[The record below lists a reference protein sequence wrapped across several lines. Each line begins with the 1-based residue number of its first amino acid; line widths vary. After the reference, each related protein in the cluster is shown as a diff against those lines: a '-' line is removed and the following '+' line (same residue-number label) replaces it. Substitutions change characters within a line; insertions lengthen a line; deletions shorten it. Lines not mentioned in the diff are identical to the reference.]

1 MVFGFQEGFVG
12 FMGNAASPDLVQR
25 LYRALLNTADAVLQA
40 STEREMCD
48 KTCTDLVYDALFQ
61 AVWIGRKDESDTLHV
76 LSCMG
81 AGTQGLANLKFS
93 FDNNPL
99 QFPVAVEAWDRQTL
113 VYSNDELNDQK
124 NAPWYDFLCHNQWR
138 SVLAVPIWRGGERWA
153 VISFVSAQTD
163 MFDEQCIGL
172 CQKVS
177 ELLGHALDK
186 LDGQKRLEKLQN
198 EEASRARH
206 DPLTGLPN
214 RLALEEYM
222 PQAIARAV
230 RQGSS
235 VAVGMLDLDDFKL
248 VNDGYGHEAGD
259 RLLQTLGRRL
269 QEHVRHTDYV
279 ARLGGDEFVIILEN
293 LDPLLQVTQATKIL
307 DTLHKAVETPF
318 PISNDAFA
326 MVGMTLGLAL
336 YPVDGEDP
344 DTLLRRADAAMYL
357 SKQNKSTRKT
367 WWCMAS
373 NTRQLPAEESVEQV
387 AFNPY
392 GAEAA
397 ELLTQAK
404 AFLTRIRQNFIECFY
419 DSLAKLPDARTALSA
434 LAPEQLER
442 LKSQQAA
449 HLDFLLGAQTQ
460 RQEILQQAR
469 RLGVIHTLCGIS
481 PALLG
486 EAYSIYRRLL
496 IDSLDKA
503 LLRAYD
509 RYHILLTTEMRLQ
522 DDKGAQLEAGQKIE
536 EHYFSLLST
545 RLPVAGCVW
554 PDVSEQGVEAL
565 GRLPGI
571 RAVLL
576 FRMNPAGELVVEH
589 SGGAVGAHLTQ
600 TLREKI
606 SQPVINAQSVFGNT
620 VTGLAWR
627 TRQQQSCASYSTDPN
642 AQLWRGMM
650 ETLGISSSIS
660 IPISV
665 EEEQVAV
672 VLALFG
678 AYPNQFE
685 TQRMQQFARSLQ
697 HRWEQMWLRC
707 SFQRGSGV
715 AEEQSCYIR
724 DRLFS
729 DGLRMYV
736 QPIVNLRTGALLEV
750 EALVRIQDTNGSII
764 EPGSFLSLLGQNELD
779 RLFHMGLEDCLALL
793 ERWQK
798 DGQVINLAINMPPTY
813 LLNEDGPAWVAG
825 ALQRYNIQPEQ
836 LTVELLETQMIDPAI
851 QDEAIQ
857 KFKATGV
864 KIAIDD
870 LGSGYSNLLRLSS
883 LPFDIIK
890 VDQGLLR
897 NIRTAPLQTF
907 SMVKS
912 VLDMGVDFHELV
924 IVEGLEDDD
933 VIEAIYH
940 LGCRYG
946 QGYGI
951 SPPMPPEQFPQW
963 YDAYRLKTH
972 ACAYGT
978 ELVSDLGVLA
988 YHWLS
993 TRGGQSA
1000 SKHSLHTCL
1009 ITRWLA
1015 AQGLEGSEAAQWHE
1029 QCHGGEDIIEASR
1042 KFIGWLVKRVTDA
1055 NAKRQILAQSAQGS

>member
-1 MVFGFQEGFVG
+1 M
-12 FMGNAASPDLVQR
+12 
-25 LYRALLNTADAVLQA
+25 QA
-40 STEREMCD
+40 TTESEMCD
-48 KTCTDLVYDALFQ
+48 KTCSDLVYDALFQ
-61 AVWIGRKDESDTLHV
+61 AVWIGRKNESDTLHI

-81 AGTQGLANLKFS
+81 AGTQGIANLKFS
-93 FDNNPL
+93 FDENAP

-113 VYSNDELNDQK
+113 VYSNDELSEQK
-124 NAPWYDFLCHNQWR
+124 NTPWYDFLLRNQWR
-138 SVLAVPIWRGGERWA
+138 AVLAVPIWRGGVCWA
-153 VISFVSAQTD
+153 VISFVSARTD

-172 CQKVS
+172 CQKVA

-198 EEASRARH
+198 EEARRARH

-222 PQAIARAV
+222 PQAMARAV
-230 RQGSS
+230 RQGCS
-235 VAVGMLDLDDFKL
+235 VAVGMLDLDDFKQ

-279 ARLGGDEFVIILEN
+279 ARLGGDEFVIVLEH

-307 DTLHKAVETPF
+307 DNLHKAVETPF
-318 PISNDAFA
+318 SIGHDAFA

-357 SKQNKSTRKT
+357 SKQNKASRKN

-373 NTRQLPAEESVEQV
+373 NARQLPAEEAVEQI

-392 GAEAA
+392 GPEAA
-397 ELLTQAK
+397 ELLTRAK
-404 AFLTRIRQNFIECFY
+404 SFLTRIRQNFIECFY
-419 DSLAKLPDARTALSA
+419 DSLAKMDDAQSVLSI
-434 LAPEQLER
+434 LAPEQLEK
-442 LKSQQAA
+442 LKHQQAA

-460 RQEILQQAR
+460 RQDILQLAGQ
-469 RLGVIHTLCGIS
+469 LGTIHTLCGIS

-522 DDKGAQLEAGQKIE
+522 DDKGAQLAAGQQVE
-536 EHYFSLLST
+536 EQYFSLLST

-554 PDVSEQGVEAL
+554 PDVSGQGVEAL
-565 GRLPGI
+565 GKLPGI

-589 SGGAVGAHLTQ
+589 SGGSAGAHLTN
-600 TLREKI
+600 TLKQKI
-606 SQPVINAQSVFGNT
+606 SQPVVNAQSIFGNT

-627 TRQQQSCASYSTDPN
+627 TRQQQTCASYSTDPN
-642 AQLWRGMM
+642 AAPWRGMM
-650 ETLGISSSIS
+650 ETLGICSSIS
-660 IPISV
+660 IPISM

-697 HRWEQMWLRC
+697 HRWEQMWMRC
-707 SFQRGSGV
+707 CFQRGSAV
-715 AEEQSCYIR
+715 TEEQSCYIR

-736 QPIVNLRTGALLEV
+736 QPIVNLRTGVLLEV
-750 EALVRIQDTNGSII
+750 EALVRIQDTNGAII

-779 RLFHMGLEDCLALL
+779 RLFHMGLEDCLTLL
-793 ERWQK
+793 EQWQN

-825 ALQRYNIQPEQ
+825 ALQRHGIRPEQ
-836 LTVELLETQMIDPAI
+836 LTVELLETQMIDPTI
-851 QDEAIQ
+851 QDIAIQ

-912 VLDMGVDFHELV
+912 VLDMGADFHELV

-951 SPPMPPEQFPQW
+951 SPPMPPEQFAQW
-963 YDAYRLKTH
+963 YAAYRVKVH
-972 ACAYGT
+972 ACKHAK

-988 YHWLS
+988 YHWMS

-1000 SKHSLHTCL
+1000 SKHPLHACL
-1009 ITRWLA
+1009 VTRWLEV
-1015 AQGLEGSEAAQWHE
+1015 QGLEGSEAAQWHE
-1029 QCHGGEDIIEASR
+1029 QCHYGEDPVDASR
-1042 KFIGWLVKRVTDA
+1042 KFIDWLVERIVNA
-1055 NAKRQILAQSAQGS
+1055 NSKRQSLLESAKAGL

>member
-1 MVFGFQEGFVG
+1 ME
-12 FMGNAASPDLVQR
+12 NAANLDLVQR

-40 STEREMCD
+40 STESEMCD
-48 KTCTDLVYDALFQ
+48 KTCSDLVCDALFQ
-61 AVWIGRKDESDTLHV
+61 AVWIGRKDATDTLHI

-81 AGTQGLANLKFS
+81 AGTEGIANLKFS
-93 FDNNPL
+93 LHENMP

-113 VYSNDELNDQK
+113 VYSNDELSEQK
-124 NAPWYDFLCHNQWR
+124 QTPWYDFLYQNQWR

-153 VISFVSAQTD
+153 VISFVSARTD
-163 MFDEQCIGL
+163 MFDEQCMGL
-172 CQKVS
+172 CQKVA

-186 LDGQKRLEKLQN
+186 LDAQQRLEKLQN
-198 EEASRARH
+198 EDARRARH

-222 PQAIARAV
+222 PQAMARAV

-279 ARLGGDEFVIILEN
+279 ARLGGDEFVVVLEN
-293 LDPLLQVTQATKIL
+293 LDPLLQVSQAGKIL
-307 DTLHKAVETPF
+307 DNLHKAVETPF
-318 PISNDAFA
+318 AVTDEAFA
-326 MVGMTLGLAL
+326 VVGMTLGLAL

-357 SKQNKSTRKT
+357 SKQNKASRQN
-367 WWCMAS
+367 WWSMAS
-373 NTRQLPAEESVEQV
+373 NTPQIPAEEAVEQV

-392 GAEAA
+392 GPEAA
-397 ELLTQAK
+397 ELLTRAK
-404 AFLTRIRQNFIECFY
+404 TFLVRIRQNFIECFY
-419 DSLAKLPDARTALSA
+419 DSLAKMDEAKAILSV
-434 LAPEQLER
+434 LTSEQLEH
-442 LKSQQAA
+442 LKQKQAA
-449 HLDFLLGAQTQ
+449 HLDFLLGGDTQ
-460 RQEILQQAR
+460 QQDILEQAKK
-469 RLGVIHTLCGIS
+469 LGTIHMLCGIS

-522 DDKGAQLEAGQKIE
+522 DDKGAQLEAGQEIE
-536 EHYFSLLST
+536 EKYFSLLSN

-554 PDVSEQGVEAL
+554 PDVSAQGVDAL
-565 GRLPGI
+565 GSLPGI

-589 SGGAVGAHLTQ
+589 SGGSAGAQLSEKLKQ
-600 TLREKI
+600 KI
-606 SQPVINAQSVFGNT
+606 SQPVVNAQSVFGNT

-627 TRQQQSCASYSTDPN
+627 TRQKQTCASYITAPN
-642 AQLWRGMM
+642 AAPWRSMM
-650 ETLGISSSIS
+650 EALGICSSIS
-660 IPISV
+660 IPVSM

-678 AYPNQFE
+678 ACPNQFE

-697 HRWEQMWLRC
+697 HRWEQMWMRC
-707 SFQRGSGV
+707 CFPRGSAV
-715 AEEQSCYIR
+715 TEEQSCYLR

-729 DGLRMYV
+729 GGLRMYV
-736 QPIVNLRTGALLEV
+736 QPIVNLRTGELLEV
-750 EALVRIQDTNGSII
+750 EALVRIQDANGTII

-779 RLFHMGLEDCLALL
+779 RLFHMGLEECLAFV
-793 ERWQK
+793 EQWQK
-798 DGQVINLAINMPPTY
+798 DGQVISLAVNMPPTY
-813 LLNEDGPAWVAG
+813 LLNEDGPAWVES
-825 ALQRYNIQPEQ
+825 ALRRHNIRPEQ

-851 QDEAIQ
+851 QDIAIQ
-857 KFKATGV
+857 KFKTVGV

-912 VLDMGVDFHELV
+912 VLDMGIDFHELV

-951 SPPMPPEQFPQW
+951 SPPMPPEHFTNW
-963 YDAYRLKTH
+963 YAAYRIKTH
-972 ACAYGT
+972 ACRYT
-978 ELVSDLGVLA
+978 RELVSDLGVLA
-988 YHWLS
+988 YHWMS

-1000 SKHSLHTCL
+1000 SKYSLRHSL
-1009 ITRWLA
+1009 ITHWLA
-1015 AQGLEGSEAAQWHE
+1015 AQGLAGTDVAQWYE
-1029 QCHGGEDIIEASR
+1029 QCHYGEDPVEASR
-1042 KFIGWLVKRVTDA
+1042 KFIDWLLKRIGCVNKE
-1055 NAKRQILAQSAQGS
+1055 NARIVQEPKAEE

>member
-1 MVFGFQEGFVG
+1 M
-12 FMGNAASPDLVQR
+12 QR

-40 STEREMCD
+40 TTEREMCD
-48 KTCTDLVYDALFQ
+48 KTCSDLVYDALFQ
-61 AVWIGRKDESDTLHV
+61 AVWIGRKDDTDTLHI

-81 AGTQGLANLKFS
+81 AGTQGITNLKFS
-93 FDNNPL
+93 FDENAP

-113 VYSNDELNDQK
+113 VYSNDELAEQK
-124 NAPWYDFLCHNQWR
+124 NAPWSDFLRRNQWR
-138 SVLAVPIWRGGERWA
+138 AVLAVPIWRGGERWA
-153 VISFVSAQTD
+153 VISFVSARTD

-172 CQKVS
+172 CQKVA

-186 LDGQKRLEKLQN
+186 LDGQKRLEKLQT

-206 DPLTGLPN
+206 DLLTGLPN

-222 PQAIARAV
+222 PQAMARAV
-230 RQGSS
+230 RQGCS

-248 VNDGYGHEAGD
+248 VNDSYGHEAGD

-279 ARLGGDEFVIILEN
+279 ARLGGDEFVIVLEN
-293 LDPLLQVTQATKIL
+293 LDPLVQVTQATKIL
-307 DTLHKAVETPF
+307 DNLHKAVETPF
-318 PISNDAFA
+318 AIGNDAFA

-357 SKQNKSTRKT
+357 SKQNKANRKS

-373 NTRQLPAEESVEQV
+373 NIQQLQAEEVEEQV

-392 GAEAA
+392 GPEAA
-397 ELLTQAK
+397 ELLTRAK
-404 AFLTRIRQNFIECFY
+404 TFLTRIRQNFIECFY
-419 DSLAKLPDARTALSA
+419 NSLAKMPDAQAVLSVM
-434 LAPEQLER
+434 APEQLEQ
-442 LKSQQAA
+442 LKRQQAA

-460 RQEILQQAR
+460 RQDILQLAN
-469 RLGVIHTLCGIS
+469 RLGTIHTLCGIS

-522 DDKGAQLEAGQKIE
+522 DDKGAQLEAGQQVE

-554 PDVSEQGVEAL
+554 PDVSGQGVEAL
-565 GRLPGI
+565 GKLPGI
-571 RAVLL
+571 KAVLL

-589 SGGAVGAHLTQ
+589 SGGRAGANLTN
-600 TLREKI
+600 TLKQKI
-606 SQPVINAQSVFGNT
+606 SQPVVNAQSVFGNT

-627 TRQQQSCASYSTDPN
+627 TRQQQTCASYSTDPS
-642 AQLWRGMM
+642 AAPWRGMM
-650 ETLGISSSIS
+650 ETLGICSSIS
-660 IPISV
+660 IPISM

-697 HRWEQMWLRC
+697 HRWEQMWMRC
-707 SFQRGSGV
+707 CFQRGSAV
-715 AEEQSCYIR
+715 TEEQSCYIR

-750 EALVRIQDTNGSII
+750 EALVRIQDTNGTII

-779 RLFHMGLEDCLALL
+779 RLFHMGLEDCLSLL
-793 ERWQK
+793 EGWQ
-798 DGQVINLAINMPPTY
+798 DNGQVINLAINMPPTY
-813 LLNEDGPAWVAG
+813 LLNEDGPAWVEG
-825 ALQRYNIQPEQ
+825 ALQRYNIRPEQ
-836 LTVELLETQMIDPAI
+836 LTVELLETQMIDPTI
-851 QDEAIQ
+851 QDIAIQ
-857 KFKATGV
+857 KFKAIGV

-951 SPPMPPEQFPQW
+951 SPPMPPEQFMQW
-963 YDAYRLKTH
+963 YAAYRVKTH
-972 ACAYGT
+972 ACAYT
-978 ELVSDLGVLA
+978 RQLVSDLGVLA
-988 YHWLS
+988 YHWMS

-1000 SKHSLHTCL
+1000 SKHPLHACL
-1009 ITRWLA
+1009 ITHWLA

-1029 QCHGGEDIIEASR
+1029 QCHYGEDPVEASR
-1042 KFIGWLVKRVTDA
+1042 KFIDWLVERIAADNMVRQVQ
-1055 NAKRQILAQSAQGS
+1055 AKSAPSRLEQ

>member
-1 MVFGFQEGFVG
+1 ME
-12 FMGNAASPDLVQR
+12 NATNLDLVQR

-40 STEREMCD
+40 STESEMCD
-48 KTCTDLVYDALFQ
+48 KTCADLVYDALFQ
-61 AVWIGRKDESDTLHV
+61 AVWIGRKDESDTLHI

-81 AGTQGLANLKFS
+81 AGTQGMTNLKFGFQEDS
-93 FDNNPL
+93 P

-113 VYSNDELNDQK
+113 VYSNDELGEQK
-124 NAPWYDFLCHNQWR
+124 NTPWYDFLYRNQWR
-138 SVLAVPIWRGGERWA
+138 AVLAVPIWRGGVRWA
-153 VISFVSAQTD
+153 VISFVSIRTD

-172 CQKVS
+172 CQKVA

-186 LDGQKRLEKLQN
+186 LDAQKRLEKLQN
-198 EEASRARH
+198 EEARRARH

-235 VAVGMLDLDDFKL
+235 VAVGMLDLDDFKQ

-259 RLLQTLGRRL
+259 RLLQALGRRL

-279 ARLGGDEFVIILEN
+279 ARLGGDEFVIVLEN
-293 LDPLLQVTQATKIL
+293 LDPLLRVTQATKIL
-307 DTLHKAVETPF
+307 DNLHKAVETPF
-318 PISNDAFA
+318 AIAQDAFA

-357 SKQNKSTRKT
+357 SKQNKANRQN

-373 NTRQLPAEESVEQV
+373 NTRQMPAEEAVEQV

-392 GAEAA
+392 GPEAA
-397 ELLTQAK
+397 ELLTRAK
-404 AFLTRIRQNFIECFY
+404 TFLTRIRQNFIECFY
-419 DSLAKLPDARTALSA
+419 DSLAKMSEAQSILSV
-434 LAPEQLER
+434 LTPEQLEH
-442 LKSQQAA
+442 LKQKQAA
-449 HLDFLLGAQTQ
+449 HLDFLLGAETQ
-460 RQEILQQAR
+460 RQDILQQATK
-469 RLGVIHTLCGIS
+469 LGAIHMLCGIS

-536 EHYFSLLST
+536 EKYFSLLSK
-545 RLPVAGCVW
+545 RLPVAGGVW
-554 PDVSEQGVEAL
+554 PDVSAQGIEAL
-565 GRLPGI
+565 GSLPGI
-571 RAVLL
+571 KAVLL

-589 SGGAVGAHLTQ
+589 SGGSAGAQLTERLKQ
-600 TLREKI
+600 II
-606 SQPVINAQSVFGNT
+606 SQPVVNAQSVFGNT

-627 TRQQQSCASYSTDPN
+627 TRQKQTCASYSTNPN
-642 AQLWRGMM
+642 AAPWREMM
-650 ETLGISSSIS
+650 QTLGISSSIS
-660 IPISV
+660 IPISM

-678 AYPNQFE
+678 ACPNQFE

-697 HRWEQMWLRC
+697 HRWEQMWMRC
-707 SFQRGSGV
+707 CFPRGSV
-715 AEEQSCYIR
+715 VTEEQSCYLR

-736 QPIVNLRTGALLEV
+736 QPIVNLRTGDLLEV
-750 EALVRIQDTNGSII
+750 EALVRIQDTNGAII

-779 RLFHMGLEDCLALL
+779 RLFHMGLEESLSLL
-793 ERWQK
+793 QQWQK
-798 DGQVINLAINMPPTY
+798 DGQIINLAVNMPPTY
-813 LLNEDGPAWVAG
+813 LLNEDGPAWVES
-825 ALQRYNIQPEQ
+825 ALQRYNIRPEQ
-836 LTVELLETQMIDPAI
+836 LTVELLETQMIDPTI
-851 QDEAIQ
+851 QDIAIQ
-857 KFKATGV
+857 KFKAVGV

-912 VLDMGVDFHELV
+912 VLDMGIDFHELV

-940 LGCRYG
+940 LGCRFG

-951 SPPMPPEQFPQW
+951 SPPMPPEHFVKW
-963 YDAYRLKTH
+963 HADYRVKAH
-972 ACAYGT
+972 SCSYAK
-978 ELVSDLGVLA
+978 ELVSDLGVLS
-988 YHWLS
+988 YHWMS

-1000 SKHSLHTCL
+1000 SRHSLRHSL
-1009 ITRWLA
+1009 ITHWLA
-1015 AQGLEGSEAAQWHE
+1015 ARGLEGSDAAQWHE
-1029 QCHGGEDIIEASR
+1029 QCHYGDDPVGASR
-1042 KFIGWLVKRVTDA
+1042 KFIGWLVKRIAEA
-1055 NAKRQILAQSAQGS
+1055 NQERLSLVEEPKTGV